1 MLSRRSIRIK
11 VMQHL
16 YMLNRDV
23 ELDEKNCIN
32 SYNKTLEQV
41 FGLYLYSLY
50 ILVSITE
57 IAKDDALKRQ
67 SKYIKNEEDF
77 KFSSKLH
84 ENSLIQSFVNSK
96 DFQKYCED
104 RNFADR
110 TDRDLLQRIYK
121 SYAATQSYRD
131 YIQIEA
137 TTDDHLEIILDLFR
151 FCRRNEHYNDLME
164 DFSYTWLD
172 DKSLVVGVVK
182 KTIKELPIHEDVFG
196 KHYPDNET
204 AIDYGAE
211 LLRKTI
217 EHHSEL
223 NAYIEPI
230 VSNWDI
236 DRLAL
241 VDLLFIRMACSEFL
255 YFASIPTKVTL
266 NEYVDLAKAYSTE
279 RSKDFI
285 NGVLDKI
292 MKSFVEKEQISK
304 EGRGLVC

>member
-1 MLSRRSIRIK
+1 
-11 VMQHL
+11 
-16 YMLNRDV
+16 MLNRDA
-23 ELDEKNCIN
+23 ELDEKDCIN
-32 SYNKTLEQV
+32 SYHKTLEQV
-41 FGLYLYSLY
+41 FDLYLFSLY

-57 IAKDDALKRQ
+57 LAKDDALKRQ
-67 SKYIKNEEDF
+67 SKYIKNAEDIN
-77 KFSSKLH
+77 FSSKLY
-84 ENSLIQSFVNSK
+84 ENELIQSFVNST

-110 TDRDLLQRIYK
+110 TDRGLLQRMYK
-121 SYAATQSYRD
+121 SYAATQTYRD
-131 YIQIEA
+131 YIQQDA
-137 TTDDHLEIILDLFR
+137 TVDDHLEIILDLFR

-182 KTIKELPIHEDVFG
+182 KTIKELPIHKDVFI
-196 KHYPDNET
+196 KHFPDKET
-204 AIDYGAE
+204 AIEYGAD
-211 LLRKTI
+211 LLNKTI
-217 EHHSEL
+217 EHNAEL
-223 NAYIEPI
+223 NKYIEPI

-266 NEYVDLAKAYSTE
+266 NEYVDLAKVYSTE

-285 NGVLDKI
+285 NGVLDKV
-292 MKSFVEKEQISK
+292 MKSFVEKEQIYK